1 MTWAQAEC
9 MNWALIIG
17 CGLFGFGLVV
27 LLIPLI
33 LKGAERFLPHRV
45 EPHHTQKN
53 PIPRSGGLV
62 LALAFVANECL
73 VAVLFPE
80 SRSHLPGRSVL
91 IAGSLAMFALGF
103 VDDVRPLGARVKL
116 LGQVLVALGAYYAGV
131 GIQSFKIPFTETII
145 GLGGWGVPLTV
156 VWLVGMTNLINL
168 IDGVDGL
175 AGGISFMLM
184 GLLVYLGHA
193 TGSFELLSAGMAG
206 ALLGFLFYNFPPARI
221 YLGDGGAYLLGFQI
235 GMLSL
240 LSSNKGTVFG
250 ALAAPLFVLALPIVD
265 TTLAILRRGLRGLP
279 VFRPDQRHL
288 HHQLLRLGHS
298 RRRVVLSFYAATLV
312 FLAMGFAAYWSRG
325 QLVPILMGV
334 AVVLLLLFAGRLS
347 FGREWFAVGRV
358 LGNSLAMRQ
367 EVQYALSLI
376 RWIEH
381 EGDRAESA
389 EALFGDLVFAS
400 RKLGF
405 TQVSLKLSDGQRI
418 WRAEGYSE
426 TATGATPTPHVVAYT
441 EPGRDAQRTAV
452 YELQPGCGTLEFG
465 APNLCP
471 DDDVHAG
478 KCRLKH
484 DGAIENCPCISDPR
498 LFEILGEL
506 LAEGWMKA
514 AKKLQAQKRGALVF
528 TPQGLEPAESAQAP
542 KPHAAAPISLL
553 PGKRME
559 GEAGL

>member
-1 MTWAQAEC
+1 
-9 MNWALIIG
+9 
-17 CGLFGFGLVV
+17 
-27 LLIPLI
+27 
-33 LKGAERFLPHRV
+33 
-45 EPHHTQKN
+45 
-53 PIPRSGGLV
+53 
-62 LALAFVANECL
+62 
-73 VAVLFPE
+73 
-80 SRSHLPGRSVL
+80 
-91 IAGSLAMFALGF
+91 
-103 VDDVRPLGARVKL
+103 
-116 LGQVLVALGAYYAGV
+116 
-131 GIQSFKIPFTETII
+131 
-145 GLGGWGVPLTV
+145 
-156 VWLVGMTNLINL
+156 
-168 IDGVDGL
+168 
-175 AGGISFMLM
+175 
-184 GLLVYLGHA
+184 
-193 TGSFELLSAGMAG
+193 
-206 ALLGFLFYNFPPARI
+206 
-221 YLGDGGAYLLGFQI
+221 
-235 GMLSL
+235 

-298 RRRVVLSFYAATLV
+298 RRRVVLSFYAVTLV

-334 AVVLLLLFAGRLS
+334 AVVILLLFAGRLS
-347 FGREWFAVGRV
+347 FSREWFAVGRV

-381 EGDRAESA
+381 EGDRAESP

-405 TQVSLKLSDGQRI
+405 TQVSLRLSDGQRI
-418 WRAEGYSE
+418 WRAVGC
-426 TATGATPTPHVVAYT
+426 
-441 EPGRDAQRTAV
+441 RDAQQTV
-452 YELQPGCGTLEFG
+452 VFELQPGCGTLELE
-465 APNLCP
+465 APKLCP
-471 DDDVHAG
+471 DDGAHAG
-478 KCRLKH
+478 KCRLKRG
-484 DGAIENCPCISDPR
+484 GAMENCPCVSDPR

-514 AKKLQAQKRGALVF
+514 AKKLRAQRRGALVF
-528 TPQGLEPAESAQAP
+528 APHSPEPAEAAQAP